1 MSEEFEDLNN
11 DDLNELILKF
21 EDCLSTG
28 QGCFFD
34 SDELIEVIDYFFAV
48 NESEKTKA
56 AISLAIQLYP
66 NEIEVNIRKAQ
77 FISQDKDPQ
86 EAIIFLEKFKE
97 TNPDD
102 SDLLFAL
109 ASLYSQAGI
118 QSKAIESYETLLVQD
133 DEDIE
138 VYSSLGEEYF
148 ALEDYESAVK
158 IYKKAIKIEPTN
170 SFLLQPFAYASQYI
184 ENPDRSI
191 QFLKKLC
198 KQNPY
203 SEQNWISYGILL
215 YYTDNFFDAITSFE
229 LAIAI
234 SEDNPT
240 AHLYRAQALIAL
252 ENYSEGIEALHEAN
266 KLDPGEPLVLFFLG
280 QAYEKQGN
288 WITAAIYYKDCIHI
302 DQFNSDAWLG
312 VAMCYFEQD
321 DFHSAE
327 PYIKK
332 AIELEPEN
340 VHFSLAYAEMLYKEN
355 YIERGEEMYQEL
367 YDQGKE
373 LAIITINW
381 ALSMV
386 SAEKTMDAIHLL
398 RETIDNNKFDEP
410 NIYFSLIEIS
420 SKEPY
425 LKDHL
430 DDYIFKLFLVF
441 DITYE
446 MIEKN
451 CPSLLKNPHYEN
463 LIKIYI
469 DEKE

>member
-1 MSEEFEDLNN
+1 MNEEFEDLGNE
-11 DDLNELILKF
+11 DINELLEKF

-34 SDELIEVIDYFFAV
+34 SDELLEVIDYFFAV
-48 NESEKTKA
+48 NEVSKTKS
-56 AISLAIQLYP
+56 AIELALQLYP
-66 NEIEVNIRKAQ
+66 YEIEINIRKAQ
-77 FISQDKDPQ
+77 FISQEKDPQ
-86 EAIIFLEKFKE
+86 TAILYLEKFKE
-97 TNPDD
+97 TNPED

-184 ENPDRSI
+184 DNPDRSI

-215 YYTDNFFDAITSFE
+215 YYTENFFDAITAFE

-234 SEDNPT
+234 SEDNST
-240 AHLYRAQALIAL
+240 AHLYKAQSLISL
-252 ENYSEGIEALHEAN
+252 ENYKEGIESLHEAN
-266 KLDPGEPLVLFFLG
+266 KLDPDEPLVLFFLG

-288 WITAAIYYKDCIHI
+288 WITSAIYYKDCIRF
-302 DQFNSDAWLG
+302 DKFNSDAWLG

-327 PYIKK
+327 PYIQQ
-332 AIELEPEN
+332 AIKIEPTN
-340 VHFSLAYAEMLYKEN
+340 IQFRLAYAEMLYKES
-355 YIERGEEMYQEL
+355 YIEKSEELYQEL
-367 YDQGKE
+367 YDEGKE

-381 ALSMV
+381 AMAMV
-386 SAEKTMDAIHLL
+386 SADKTMDAIHLL
-398 RETIDNNKFDEP
+398 RETIDNNTFDKP
-410 NIYFSLIEIS
+410 NIYFTLIEIS

-430 DDYIFKLFLVF
+430 DDYIFKLFLDF

-446 MIEKN
+446 MIENN